1 MKIACPRSLFRR
13 TTALIAFAV
22 LTIAGCSIPGDGKVT
37 TIAPGQ
43 IPYDLSATTT
53 LAPTTTTSS
62 TTTTTLPFA
71 TTTSTSSTI
80 PAEEVTLFFI
90 AGTQVVPITQLLLSP
105 ATPPQVLSAL
115 AQGVPLGDTSAGL
128 RSALPADFAG
138 TVTVSRGIA
147 TVDLPPTFITDLPGA
162 EQRLA
167 VAQIVLSLTRRA
179 GIGQIIFTSNER
191 PQSVPR
197 GRGDLT
203 QPGGA
208 VACDDYSNLLPSGVA
223 C

>member
-1 MKIACPRSLFRR
+1 MSSSSTRVRFRR
-13 TTALIAFAV
+13 LTALITLPLLV
-22 LTIAGCSIPGDGKVT
+22 VAGCSIPGDGRVT
-37 TIAPGQ
+37 TIAPSE

-80 PAEEVTLFFI
+80 PAEAVTLFFI
-90 AGTQVVPITQLLLSP
+90 AGTQVVPITQLLLGP

-115 AQGVPLGDTSAGL
+115 AQGVPLGETSAGL
-128 RSALPADFAG
+128 RSALPSDFAG

-147 TVDLPPTFITDLPGA
+147 TVDLPPTFITDLPGT

-179 GIGQIIFTSNER
+179 GIGQISFTSDER

-203 QPGGA
+203 EPGGN
-208 VACDDYSNLLPSGVA
+208 VACDDYANLLPSGVA